1 MSSQT
6 INDPP
11 ANAQWGGRFAAAP
24 DEVMQRIN
32 TSIGFDRQLWRQDI
46 AGSRAHA
53 AMLAQVGIISPAD
66 QMAIDDGLSGI
77 AAEIEAG
84 RFAFSDALEDIHM
97 NIEARL
103 AERAG
108 DAGRRLHP
116 TTRWRPISGFGC
128 ATPSTPSMP
137 RSAI

>member
-66 QMAIDDGLSGI
+66 QMAIDDGLSGTPR
-77 AAEIEAG
+77 AAA
-84 RFAFSDALEDIHM
+84 
-97 NIEARL
+97 
-103 AERAG
+103 
-108 DAGRRLHP
+108 
-116 TTRWRPISGFGC
+116 TTRWQPISGFGC